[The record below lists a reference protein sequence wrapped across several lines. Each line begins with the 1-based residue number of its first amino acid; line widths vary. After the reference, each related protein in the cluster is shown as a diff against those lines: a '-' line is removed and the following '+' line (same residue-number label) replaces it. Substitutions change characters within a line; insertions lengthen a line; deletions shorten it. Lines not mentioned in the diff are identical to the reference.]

1 MAAFL
6 HILKR
11 DSSALAAPVIDAHRR
26 EAGARVTVV
35 LLEGA
40 IPPAPAPGIT
50 VRRLAAGDLDYS
62 GLLDLIFDAD
72 HVLTW

>member
-1 MAAFL
+1 MSP
-6 HILKR
+6 
-11 DSSALAAPVIDAHRR
+11 SSCSS
-26 EAGARVTVV
+26 GAV
-35 LLEGA
+35 
-40 IPPAPAPGIT
+40 APALGPDIT